1 MRNQNAAASK
11 MTSNTAAE
19 THTHAPYVIAK
30 YIRLSVDDQVT
41 ESLSI
46 PNQHKL
52 LNQHIESLDI
62 PRAEVLAFVE
72 NGFTGT
78 SFERPVVQQMLEQ
91 VYAGQIQCVVVK
103 DFSRFGRNATEAG
116 YYMEKVFPLYDVR
129 FISVSDGYDSD
140 SHKGNTGGLNVAF
153 KLLAHEYYSHDLSK
167 KVKSAKRLQM
177 KRGENIVARAVYG
190 YRKNVSTKKWEH
202 DPPAAEIV
210 KLIFDRAL
218 AGTPTAMIRNE
229 LCAMR
234 VPTPSEYISQQ
245 RGTAEEAPKC
255 VWTAR
260 MIAHILTNE
269 QYMGS
274 YVSGKQEQKR
284 IGSHSKH
291 WVDKNEWIVIPDRH
305 PPIVS
310 KADFATVQAL
320 WDTHLKNNT
329 TIKPVNYDLREET
342 TKPRRLRM
350 QNGTYKIVAAIY
362 GYRKTGDGGVEI
374 DETAAAVVRQ
384 IYDMALQDADTAA
397 IKDQLTAAGIPIPR
411 AYMTASRQQLSS
423 ADNMNLSNEW
433 TVKGVRNIL
442 KNFQYTGAY
451 VVGRILKDYATG
463 KRYRPP
469 QSEWIVIPNKYPVVI
484 PVEIYEKVQVIL
496 AAHTKSKRRRGTGQI
511 SLPSLLPPQMPAQT
525 PVLAQAHPH
534 KRHERR
540 YLLKGMVACGC
551 CGYALTY
558 DSGRTH
564 FYRCPHTHADPAAAC
579 HKMSVNADALH
590 NAVLTLIQ
598 KHAEIILNCGDLDE
612 LQQKSPADF
621 DTAEYEARIRQCNQQ
636 RQVVYERFIQHE
648 LTQDEF
654 LELKN
659 RYSEEITAM
668 RNRLELFRTS
678 KQNREEHHIAVSV
691 AQQANDELCGREN
704 ENAKRGDKYNAESD
718 MKYRK
723 LVESFIH
730 KIRVSPGNQ
739 IEVDWKIAGFM
750 NL

>member
-19 THTHAPYVIAK
+19 THTNAPYVIAK

-52 LNQHIESLDI
+52 LDRHIESLDI
-62 PRAEVLAFVE
+62 PRAEVLEFVE

-78 SFERPVVQQMLEQ
+78 SFERPVVQRMLEL
-91 VYAGQIQCVVVK
+91 VYTGQIQCVVVK
-103 DFSRFGRNATEAG
+103 DFSRFGRNATESG

-190 YRKNVSTKKWEH
+190 YRKNLSARKWEH
-202 DPPAAEIV
+202 DPPAAGIV
-210 KLIFDRAL
+210 KLIFDRVL

-234 VPTPSEYISQQ
+234 VPTPREYINQQ

-284 IGSHSKH
+284 VGSHSKYN
-291 WVDKNEWIVIPDRH
+291 VDKSEWIVIPDRH

-310 KADFATVQAL
+310 KVDFAKVQAL

-329 TIKPVNYDLREET
+329 TIKPINYDLREET

-350 QNGTYKIVAAIY
+350 QNGTYKTVAAIY

-374 DETAAAVVRQ
+374 DEAAAVVVRQ
-384 IYDMALQDADTAA
+384 IYDMALQNMDTAA
-397 IKDQLTAAGIPIPR
+397 IKDQLTEAGILIPR

-423 ADNMNLSNEW
+423 SDNMNLSSEW
-433 TVKGVRNIL
+433 TVKSVRNIL

-451 VVGRILKDYATG
+451 VVGRILKDYTTG

-469 QSEWIVIPNKYPVVI
+469 QSEWIVIPDKYPAVVST
-484 PVEIYEKVQVIL
+484 ETFEKAQVIL
-496 AAHTKSKRRRGTGQI
+496 AAHTKNKRRRGTGQI
-511 SLPSLLPPQMPAQT
+511 PLPSLLPPQMPTQT
-525 PVLAQAHPH
+525 PVLAQSHPH

-551 CGYALTY
+551 CGYALAY
-558 DSGRTH
+558 DSSHTPA
-564 FYRCPHTHADPAAAC
+564 YRCHHTYADPTVAC

-598 KHAEIILNCGDLDE
+598 KHAEIVLNCGDLDE

-621 DTAEYEARIRQCNQQ
+621 DTAEYEARIRHCNQQ
-636 RQVVYERFIQHE
+636 RQVVYERFIKKE

-659 RYSEEITAM
+659 RYTEEITAM
-668 RNRLELFRTS
+668 RNQLDMFRIS
-678 KQNREEHHIAVSV
+678 KQNREERFEKMAI
-691 AQQANDELCGREN
+691 AQQAYDELGER
-704 ENAKRGDKYNAESD
+704 ADKSNAESD
-718 MKYRK
+718 MKYRN
-723 LVESFIH
+723 LVESLIN
-730 KIRVSPGNQ
+730 KIRVSTGNQ